1 MRTTKTHLIVLL
13 CCLLV
18 TAVSPLAWGDVKED
32 TRPRN
37 VRVVWLR
44 NPSTT
49 ATLIWDTI
57 KPTADNSVRIQQHGA
72 EEARTYKARWNESY
86 SYADKENVDLIYHR
100 VLIDGLLP
108 STRYDVEFESDG
120 QKSRRMYFVSAPDD
134 NRSMTLL
141 FGGDSRSDQQARR
154 AMNEMMAELVTDAQA
169 TEDPSDDVVG
179 LIHAGDYV
187 ATGTSLK
194 EWSRW
199 LGDHEL
205 TTAEDGRLLPIIP
218 ARGNHDRGRL
228 FNEAFGFKI
237 KDQHN
242 WYGVSFGTFLRVSVL
257 NTEASVAGRQAKWL
271 DEELATNR
279 ATHRWLVAQ
288 YHRPAYAATKWP
300 SSALIHWVPLF
311 EKYNV
316 DLVCEGDGHTIKR
329 TVPIRNGK
337 QDPTG
342 IVYVGEGGL
351 GVPPRMPKPKR
362 WYLQSPGMCG
372 AGHHVQR
379 LRFDADKLT
388 YEVVLLGGKIGDR
401 WEKEK

>member
-1 MRTTKTHLIVLL
+1 MLS
-13 CCLLV
+13 
-18 TAVSPLAWGDVKED
+18 AVSPFVHGDDKED

-44 NPSTT
+44 NPTTT

-57 KPTADNSVRIQQHGA
+57 KPTKDNSVRIQQQGA
-72 EEARTYKARWNESY
+72 EEVRTLKARGNNSY
-86 SYADKENVDLIYHR
+86 SYADKENVELIYHR
-100 VLIDGLLP
+100 VMVDGLLP
-108 STRYDVEFESDG
+108 ATRYELEFESDG
-120 QKSRRMYFVSAPDD
+120 QKSRRLYFVTAPDD

-141 FGGDSRSDQQARR
+141 FGGDSRTDQQARR
-154 AMNEMMAELVTDAQA
+154 AMNEMMAGLVTAAQA
-169 TEDPSDDVVG
+169 TEEPADDIVG

-187 ATGTSLK
+187 ATGTSL
-194 EWSRW
+194 EQWSRW

-205 TTAEDGRLLPIIP
+205 TTAEDGQLLPLIP

-228 FNEAFGFKI
+228 FNEAFGFGI
-237 KDQHN
+237 NDQRN

-257 NTEASVAGRQAKWL
+257 NTEASVAGKQVRWL
-271 DEELATNR
+271 DEELSTNR
-279 ATHRWLVAQ
+279 PTHRWLVAQ

-300 SSALIHWVPLF
+300 SGALIHWVPLF

-329 TVPIRNGK
+329 TVPIRKGRE
-337 QDPTG
+337 DPTG

-351 GVPPRMPKPKR
+351 GVPPRQPKSKR
-362 WYLQSPGMCG
+362 WYLQSPGMSSM
-372 AGHHVQR
+372 GHHVQR
-379 LRFDADKLT
+379 LRFDEGKLT

-401 WEKEK
+401 WEKRK